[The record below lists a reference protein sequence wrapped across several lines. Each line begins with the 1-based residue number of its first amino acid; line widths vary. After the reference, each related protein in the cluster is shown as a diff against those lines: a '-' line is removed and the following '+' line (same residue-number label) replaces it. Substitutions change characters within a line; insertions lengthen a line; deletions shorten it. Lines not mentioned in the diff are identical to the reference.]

1 MSESVHVFVLR
12 SAHWVDTG
20 RQLLRVGVCPIP
32 TLPSVPS
39 HIPPNGPKLP
49 VGGKTS
55 VQRINKIMGRAVP
68 LSFSPSLEVRM
79 HPDPEGGRGQW
90 MRRFV
95 LRSEVDGG
103 RYTTSGNV
111 WARHATC
118 LIQSPNPNPSLVIL
132 GFSLP
137 PSSPRFLSQVRR
149 NSANRPGKSCAHF
162 LLGALMDHNYLSALP
177 QTKVRHVNEIM
188 FVITCLL
195 LLHHPG
201 EGKGGPFFLSFRRA
215 ILQISTLQG
224 HRP

>member
-1 MSESVHVFVLR
+1 
-12 SAHWVDTG
+12 
-20 RQLLRVGVCPIP
+20 
-32 TLPSVPS
+32 
-39 HIPPNGPKLP
+39 
-49 VGGKTS
+49 
-55 VQRINKIMGRAVP
+55 
-68 LSFSPSLEVRM
+68 M
-79 HPDPEGGRGQW
+79 HPDPEGGRGRPGAVDEEIRSPIRG
-90 MRRFV
+90 RR
-95 LRSEVDGG
+95 

-177 QTKVRHVNEIM
+177 QTKVRHINEIM
-188 FVITCLL
+188 FVITCLFL
-195 LLHHPG
+195 YPAG
-201 EGKGGPFFLSFRRA
+201 CIIRVKGREVRPFFLSFRRA
-215 ILQISTLQG
+215 ILKISTVQG